1 MNNILDIELP
11 QSENSTEQIIPISV
25 HCRSVCNLL
34 IFKSQ
39 IQSSEHVDWN
49 DIKIIFA
56 RLIDRLSDLLRDYQQ
71 FSPLIILVEV
81 EHPINE
87 WNQLMG
93 DQDWHR
99 GRFVMQEVKLY
110 KGQTTDEI
118 KQRWLSPLK
127 TGGYNPV
134 KVTAKALSKLVKEA
148 LVYSK
153 PPKGSSTQMF
163 DRYVENLILLL
174 ETDDSWQLSI
184 LWRNELLKDINNVLG
199 YELLEGH
206 DLAR

>member
-11 QSENSTEQIIPISV
+11 QPENNTEQVIPISV
-25 HCRSVCNLL
+25 HCSSVCNLL
-34 IFKSQ
+34 IFRSQ
-39 IQSSEHVDWN
+39 IQSGEKVDWN

-81 EHPINE
+81 EQPIDE

-134 KVTAKALSKLVKEA
+134 KITAEGLSKLVKEA
-148 LVYSK
+148 LVYSN
-153 PPKGSSTQMF
+153 PPKGSSPQMF
-163 DRYVENLILLL
+163 DRYVENLIFVL
-174 ETDDSWQLSI
+174 EESESWQFSI
-184 LWRNELLKDINNVLG
+184 FWRDELLKDINNVLG
-199 YELLEGH
+199 YELVEGH
-206 DLAR
+206 DFAK

>member
-11 QSENSTEQIIPISV
+11 QPENNTEEIIPISV
-25 HCRSVCNLL
+25 HCSSVCNLL

-39 IQSSEHVDWN
+39 IQSCEKVDWN
-49 DIKIIFA
+49 DIKITFA

-81 EHPINE
+81 EKPMHE

-110 KGQTTDEI
+110 KGQTTNEI

-134 KVTAKALSKLVKEA
+134 KITAEGLSKLVKEA
-148 LVYSK
+148 LVYSN
-153 PPKGSSTQMF
+153 PPKGSSSQMF
-163 DRYVENLILLL
+163 SRYVEQLILLL
-174 ETDDSWQLSI
+174 EMDESWQFSI
-184 LWRNELLKDINNVLG
+184 SWRDELLKDINNVLG
-199 YELLEGH
+199 YELLEVHGFEK
-206 DLAR
+206 

>member
-11 QSENSTEQIIPISV
+11 QPENNTEQVIPISV
-25 HCRSVCNLL
+25 HCSSLCNLL
-34 IFKSQ
+34 IFRSQ
-39 IQSSEHVDWN
+39 IQSSEKVDWN

-81 EHPINE
+81 EHPIDE

-134 KVTAKALSKLVKEA
+134 KITAEGLSKLVKEA
-148 LVYSK
+148 LVYSN
-153 PPKGSSTQMF
+153 PPKGSSPQMF
-163 DRYVENLILLL
+163 DRYVENLIFVL
-174 ETDDSWQLSI
+174 EESESWQFPM
-184 LWRNELLKDINNVLG
+184 LWRDELLKDINNVLG
-199 YELLEGH
+199 YELVEG
-206 DLAR
+206 A

>member
-1 MNNILDIELP
+1 MKNILDIELP
-11 QSENSTEQIIPISV
+11 QSENSSEQIIPISV

-39 IQSSEHVDWN
+39 IQSNELVDWN
-49 DIKIIFA
+49 DIKIKFA

-81 EHPINE
+81 EEPMDE

-110 KGQTTDEI
+110 KGQTTNEI
-118 KQRWLSPLK
+118 KNRWLFPLK

-134 KVTAKALSKLVKEA
+134 KITAENLSKLVKEA
-148 LVYSK
+148 LVYST
-153 PPKGSSTQMF
+153 PPKGVSPQMF
-163 DRYVENLILLL
+163 SRYVENIIWLL
-174 ETDDSWQLSI
+174 ETDSSWQFSMFWRDEI
-184 LWRNELLKDINNVLG
+184 LEDINNVLG
-199 YELLEGH
+199 YELFEVPH
-206 DLAR
+206 LAK

>member
-11 QSENSTEQIIPISV
+11 QSENNTEQVIPISV
-25 HCRSVCNLL
+25 HCSSVCNLL
-34 IFKSQ
+34 IFRSQ
-39 IQSSEHVDWN
+39 IQSGEKVDWN

-81 EHPINE
+81 EQPIDE

-134 KVTAKALSKLVKEA
+134 KITAEGLSKLVKEA
-148 LVYSK
+148 LVYSN
-153 PPKGSSTQMF
+153 PPKGSSPQMF
-163 DRYVENLILLL
+163 DRYVENLIFVL
-174 ETDDSWQLSI
+174 EESESWQFSI
-184 LWRNELLKDINNVLG
+184 FWRDELLKDINNVLG
-199 YELLEGH
+199 YELVEGH
-206 DLAR
+206 DFAK

>member
-11 QSENSTEQIIPISV
+11 QPENNIEQVIPISV
-25 HCRSVCNLL
+25 HCSSVCNLL

-39 IQSSEHVDWN
+39 IEFGANIDWN
-49 DIKIIFA
+49 DIKITFA

-81 EHPINE
+81 EHQIDE

-118 KQRWLSPLK
+118 KKRWLSPLK
-127 TGGYNPV
+127 TGDYDPV
-134 KVTAKALSKLVKEA
+134 KITAKDLSKLVKEA
-148 LVYSK
+148 LVYSN
-153 PPKGSSTQMF
+153 PPKGSSPQMF
-163 DRYVENLILLL
+163 SGYVENLIFTL
-174 ETDDSWQLSI
+174 ETDDLWQFSTF
-184 LWRNELLKDINNVLG
+184 WRDELLNDINNVLG
-199 YELLEGH
+199 YELVEQR
-206 DLAR
+206 DFAK

>member
-11 QSENSTEQIIPISV
+11 QPENNTEQVIPISV

-39 IQSSEHVDWN
+39 IEFGANIDWN
-49 DIKIIFA
+49 DIKITFA

-81 EHPINE
+81 EHQIDE

-118 KQRWLSPLK
+118 KKRWLSPLK

-134 KVTAKALSKLVKEA
+134 KITAEGLSKLVKEA
-148 LVYSK
+148 LVYSN
-153 PPKGSSTQMF
+153 PPKGSSPQMF
-163 DRYVENLILLL
+163 SRYVENLIFTL
-174 ETDDSWQLSI
+174 ETDDSWQFSI
-184 LWRNELLKDINNVLG
+184 FWRDELLKDINNVLG
-199 YELLEGH
+199 YELVEEYN
-206 DLAR
+206 LAK